1 MDREKSSGIIAQL
14 ALPSQRQGRPIRKQ
28 TKVLTEE
35 EKERKKNNM
44 HLVLNSL
51 FYNELRVCPDEGNLL
66 LTEQIFTD
74 SKTRAEMAS
83 LLFDEY
89 EVKALMFVP
98 QEFLALIANGQET
111 GIVINMGHT
120 HTNIVPIWKLNI
132 LRDKAVMLPVGG
144 QDVTRALELFLKHTR
159 ADQVYSI
166 CDFDQLVV
174 EDIKESK
181 GYVAVDYEAEMRKPE
196 KLTEF
201 ELPDYQVVNLG
212 RELFR
217 CTECFF
223 QPHLFGIQNTKGL
236 IESVNGVIDSL
247 EVGIRREI
255 ADQSASIFLAGSSS
269 RFPGL
274 VERLQAGVE
283 KEHCPMKVRAAPE
296 RHMSSWI
303 GGSIWAKLGQN
314 KNSWTTK
321 EEYDEFGPSVVHS
334 KCI

>member
-1 MDREKSSGIIAQL
+1 
-14 ALPSQRQGRPIRKQ
+14 
-28 TKVLTEE
+28 
-35 EKERKKNNM
+35 
-44 HLVLNSL
+44 
-51 FYNELRVCPDEGNLL
+51 
-66 LTEQIFTD
+66 
-74 SKTRAEMAS
+74 
-83 LLFDEY
+83 
-89 EVKALMFVP
+89 MFVP